1 MAIDK
6 TKTINKIHTFH
17 TFQDAENAARELQHA
32 DSGWTFKATQITE
45 WFKNVVAVY
54 DENDDFI
61 AYW

>member
-17 TFQDAENAARELQHA
+17 TFTEAENAADELQKN
-32 DSGWTFKATQITE
+32 DSEWTYKATQITE

-54 DENDDFI
+54 DENDEFI